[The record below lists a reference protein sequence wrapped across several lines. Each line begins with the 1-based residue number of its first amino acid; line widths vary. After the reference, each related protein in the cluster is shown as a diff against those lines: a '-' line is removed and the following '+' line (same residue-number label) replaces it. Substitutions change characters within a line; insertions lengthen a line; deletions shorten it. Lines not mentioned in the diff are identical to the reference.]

1 MAIRLRRT
9 PSLPRPGRCGPLL
22 MLGQALLVGAAT
34 LAAANAV
41 GAAPATPNQ
50 PLSIPPEELTAPPC
64 RLVVPADL
72 PALQPLRIQPSQ
84 VAAKNRR
91 GCLSPA
97 DAIYGPDGCPRRLC
111 GSAAGAF
118 RLPPE
123 PSR

>member
-9 PSLPRPGRCGPLL
+9 PSLPPTGSCGPLQIL
-22 MLGQALLVGAAT
+22 SDALLAGSVILAT
-34 LAAANAV
+34 ASAV
-41 GAAPATPNQ
+41 EAAPASPNQ
-50 PLSIPPEELTAPPC
+50 PLSIPPEVLTAPPC

-72 PALQPLRIQPSQ
+72 PALQPLRILPSQ

-111 GSAAGAF
+111 GAAGTF
-118 RLPPE
+118 SLPPE